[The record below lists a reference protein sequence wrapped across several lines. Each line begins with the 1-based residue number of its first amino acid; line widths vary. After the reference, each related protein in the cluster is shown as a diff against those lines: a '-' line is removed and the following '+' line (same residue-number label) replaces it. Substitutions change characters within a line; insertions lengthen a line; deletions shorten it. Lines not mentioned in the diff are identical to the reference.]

1 MRAKATQSKKLFVRE
16 RDVLR
21 QVRDYLTL
29 KNFFVY
35 RNHQSLGSHK
45 GLSDLTAIK
54 GGRVI
59 WVEIKKPGG
68 KLSDYQRVF
77 RDNITYCGGTYYVV
91 DSLDF
96 MMALEP

>member
-1 MRAKATQSKKLFVRE
+1 MKKPVIKE

-21 QVRDYLTL
+21 QVRDYLTH

-59 WVEIKKPGG
+59 WLEIKKPGG
-68 KLSDYQRVF
+68 KLSDYQKAF
-77 RDNITYCGGTYYVV
+77 RDAINMHGGEYYVI
-91 DSLDF
+91 DCLDCI
-96 MMALEP
+96 MALEP